1 MLVIRRRPG
10 QSVLIGEEIEIEI
23 IEAGPARV
31 KLGITAP
38 KQILVLRK
46 EIRITR
52 QQNLNAAQ
60 GVSQEAVRKLAEKLR
75 PAAASAER
83 QQTDSRQESGGA

>member
-1 MLVIRRRPG
+1 
-10 QSVLIGEEIEIEI
+10 VLIGDAVEIEV

-46 EIRITR
+46 EISITR
-52 QQNLNAAQ
+52 QQNLDAAL
-60 GVSQEAVRKLAEKLR
+60 GVSEEAIRNLAERLRPGAVPQERQEMDARQEA
-75 PAAASAER
+75 
-83 QQTDSRQESGGA
+83 DGA